1 MGRSRHNRRGH
12 GMDFEYRALNV
23 LRCSEYQAVARNVAG
38 AARLLVE
45 WIGPEMSTDT
55 TARGVE
61 RLACIGPQAA
71 QCARWR
77 RAGAL
82 AAADHAHTATRG
94 QPAQQSEIP
103 LRAADH
109 ADTPPDPRPS
119 NCSASILERS
129 QYETTTSRLYRVGS
143 GTRKFSQ
150 EWHQV
155 NELTS
160 LRWYVSRDVIGMR

>member
-1 MGRSRHNRRGH
+1 MFC
-12 GMDFEYRALNV
+12 D
-23 LRCSEYQAVARNVAG
+23 ARNIRQLRG
-38 AARLLVE
+38 MLRARRDFWFSGCSPDVH
-45 WIGPEMSTDT
+45 GYDGTRRRAPSP
-55 TARGVE
+55 AF
-61 RLACIGPQAA
+61 GPQAA

-94 QPAQQSEIP
+94 QPAPAIRNTASSCRP
-103 LRAADH
+103 RRH
-109 ADTPPDPRPS
+109 ASRP
-119 NCSASILERS
+119 APFELLGVDLGTRS